1 MAVLVLGVPAWFF
14 ISREKEGI
22 KKKYEKKEKTSKYM
36 LWILLME
43 DTWPENAYTFQ
54 KKWKV
59 MI

>member
-54 KKWKV
+54 KK
-59 MI
+59 